1 MKSPLIY
8 AYLGDCIYEFYVRR
22 FLISKNICKLKDLQK
37 ESLKYVSAVS
47 QRKIYE
53 KLSSEFGFLTSE
65 EEEII
70 KWGRNAH
77 GSKAK
82 HADIV
87 TYRIATGFECLFGY
101 LYYNEKESRIKE
113 IMEEVFKYESLW

>member
-1 MKSPLIY
+1 MKNPLVY
-8 AYLGDCIYEFYVRR
+8 AYIGDCIYEFYVRKY
-22 FLISKNICKLKDLQK
+22 LIDSNICKLKELQHQ
-37 ESLKYVSAVS
+37 SLNYVSAVS

-53 KLSSEFGFLTSE
+53 TLSSLNFFTEA

-77 GSKAK
+77 GGKAK

-87 TYRIATGFECLFGY
+87 TYRIATGFECLIGY
-101 LYYNEKESRIKE
+101 LYYNNQQERIEE
-113 IMEEVFKYESLW
+113 IMKGVVNHESIR

>member
-1 MKSPLIY
+1 MKNPLVY
-8 AYLGDCIYEFYVRR
+8 AYIGDCIYEFYVRKY
-22 FLISKNICKLKDLQK
+22 LIDSNICKLKELQHQ
-37 ESLKYVSAVS
+37 SLNYVSAVS

-53 KLSSEFGFLTSE
+53 TLSSLNFFTET

-77 GSKAK
+77 GGKAK

-87 TYRIATGFECLFGY
+87 TYRIATGFECLIGY
-101 LYYNEKESRIKE
+101 LYYNNQQERIEE
-113 IMEEVFKYESLW
+113 IMKGVVNHESIR

>member
-1 MKSPLIY
+1 MKNPLVY
-8 AYLGDCIYEFYVRR
+8 AYIGDCIYEFYVRKY
-22 FLISKNICKLKDLQK
+22 LIDSNICKLKELQHQ
-37 ESLKYVSAVS
+37 SLNYVSAVS

-53 KLSSEFGFLTSE
+53 NLSSLNFFTKA

-77 GSKAK
+77 GGKAK

-87 TYRIATGFECLFGY
+87 TYRIATGFECLIGY
-101 LYYNEKESRIKE
+101 LYYNNQQERIEE
-113 IMEEVFKYESLW
+113 IMKGVVNHESIR